1 MKRPGMRTVELD
13 LFALGDAFLL
23 EEVEDVLPV
32 VTLELDHLKE
42 IMTKERDHQPQRY
55 IFPLHHERE
64 QQGARQRRARD
75 SAPGQALGRRR
86 RCRCSRRLS

>member
-1 MKRPGMRTVELD
+1 MRTVELD

-55 IFPLHHERE
+55 IFPLDRK
-64 QQGARQRRARD
+64 
-75 SAPGQALGRRR
+75 SVV
-86 RCRCSRRLS
+86 